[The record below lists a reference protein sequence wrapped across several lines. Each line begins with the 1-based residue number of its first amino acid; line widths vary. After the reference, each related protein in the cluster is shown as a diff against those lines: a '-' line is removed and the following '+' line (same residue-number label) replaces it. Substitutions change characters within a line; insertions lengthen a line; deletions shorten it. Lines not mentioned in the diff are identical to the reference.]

1 MLSGSRTRITL
12 GIAAAVL
19 AAAAAPAGGAGIR
32 ASLRV
37 VQAAPLTVGG
47 TGFGAHERLR
57 VTATAGDRSFRATL
71 AAGARGD
78 FVATWAAGRW
88 EPCSTSLVL
97 VARGP
102 ASGTVKRTFPVR
114 DCAMQ

>member
-1 MLSGSRTRITL
+1 MLSSSGTRIKL
-12 GIAAAVL
+12 GVAAAVL
-19 AAAAAPAGGAGIR
+19 AAVAAPIGSAGSR

-37 VQAAPLTVGG
+37 VRAAPLEVGG
-47 TGFGAHERLR
+47 SGFGAHERLR
-57 VTATAGDRSFRATL
+57 VTATAGDRSWRAAVT
-71 AAGARGD
+71 AGARGG
-78 FVATWAAGRW
+78 FVATWTAGRW

-102 ASGTVKRTFPVR
+102 ATGTVKRTLPVR